1 MSQQIVSARVDNGKV
16 ILLNEQGGTSKQF
29 GSTYAV
35 AAVCGDDLVV
45 VSDSGTVDLY
55 AIEGGTRPS
64 YKRGMGS
71 SPGPV
76 SIQLGTGLN
85 FSIQRSNG
93 QTDVYA
99 GGSKART
106 TGTPNYGTKS
116 TSSNTS
122 EKESTPSCSND
133 DSGGGSLYVSD
144 SFMAGIGRRCKACFT
159 EPSTGPWADVV
170 LWIAGVASVAAAIVV
185 GMDSSF
191 VAGIVAGAMTFAGGY
206 FLRHGWARCLVR
218 SHYGLPA
225 FIAAWV
231 IFSYYPTVGG
241 WLLFGSILLW
251 FWPLWPLMA
260 IIVVLI
266 GAIAAGLGK
275 SCKTHGT

>member
-1 MSQQIVSARVDNGKV
+1 MSS
-16 ILLNEQGGTSKQF
+16 F
-29 GSTYAV
+29 GSTYVA
-35 AAVCGDDLVV
+35 AAVCGDDLVIITE
-45 VSDSGTVDLY
+45 SGTIDLY
-55 AIEGGTRPS
+55 RVNEPGFTGSFS
-64 YKRGMGS
+64 YKRGLGKS
-71 SPGPV
+71 FDPV
-76 SIQLGTGLN
+76 SIHLGTNLN
-85 FSIQRSNG
+85 FSVQRSNG
-93 QTDVYA
+93 QTDVYV
-99 GGSKART
+99 GGSKSRT
-106 TGTPNYGTKS
+106 TGTPNHGTKS
-116 TSSNTS
+116 TSSSTS
-122 EKESTPSCSND
+122 EKESTPSYASDD

-144 SFMAGIGRRCKACFT
+144 SFAAGIGRRCKACFT
-159 EPSTGPWADVV
+159 EPSTGPWADIV
-170 LWIAGVASVAAAIVV
+170 LWIAGVAGVAAAIVV

-191 VAGIVAGAMTFAGGY
+191 IAGIVAGAIVFSGGY

-260 IIVVLI
+260 IIAVLI
-266 GAIAAGLGK
+266 GCIAAGLGK